1 MKNQGEDAGTK
12 RVMLEQ
18 WLSDR
23 YSPERLS
30 GYLYT
35 IGRYLEW
42 IGGEEQALTSDYRQI
57 LGYLAHLRTLHLRPR
72 TLKNYVFGVKIYHHF
87 LRDTGRRL
95 DHPCLR
101 LRLRDAV
108 DRGIRIDELYRPDEL
123 ATLLDRGVSKLTGLT
138 GRNRVIIGLLVHQA
152 LLVSEV
158 VALCCGDVDLPA
170 GTIYVSESVGNLAR
184 TLPLMAAQIMVI
196 HDYVQNDRPHLLGDR
211 PDPGQL
217 ILSRYGKPLDGHGI
231 SRLLNGPRYLQRGK
245 RFLPLRIRQNVIAQE
260 LKSGHDLRVVQV
272 FAGHRQISSTE
283 AYQQTELEQ
292 LRAGIEKHHPLQ

>member
-1 MKNQGEDAGTK
+1 MKDQGEDAGAK
-12 RVMLEQ
+12 RELLEQ
-18 WLSDR
+18 WLSGR
-23 YSPERLS
+23 YSAKSQS
-30 GYLYT
+30 GYLYA
-35 IGRYLEW
+35 IRIYLEW
-42 IGGEEQALTSDYRQI
+42 LGGEEQTLTANYGQI
-57 LGYLAHLRTLHLRPR
+57 LGYLAHLRSLHLRPR

-87 LRDTGRRL
+87 LRETNRRS

-101 LRLRDAV
+101 LRLRDIV
-108 DRGIRIDELYRPDEL
+108 DRGIRIDELYDPDEL
-123 ATLLDRGVSKLTGLT
+123 AALLERGARKLAGLT

-158 VALCCGDVDLPA
+158 VALRSGDVDLPA

-184 TLPLMAAQIMVI
+184 TLPLMATQIMAI

-211 PDPGQL
+211 PDPGDL

-245 RFLPLRIRQNVIAQE
+245 RFLPLRIRQSVIAQK

>member
-1 MKNQGEDAGTK
+1 MNNQGEDAGTK

-23 YSPERLS
+23 YSPKRLS

-42 IGGEEQALTSDYRQI
+42 IGGEEQALTSDYGQI

-101 LRLRDAV
+101 LRLRDIV

-123 ATLLDRGVSKLTGLT
+123 AALLDRGVSKLTGLT

-158 VALCCGDVDLPA
+158 VALRSGDVDLPA

-184 TLPLMAAQIMVI
+184 TLPLMVTQIMAI
-196 HDYVQNDRPHLLGDR
+196 HDYVQNDRSRLLGDR

-245 RFLPLRIRQNVIAQE
+245 RFLPLRIRQSVIAQK
-260 LKSGHDLRVVQV
+260 LKSGHDLRVFQV